1 VTAAATLVR
10 THWHRPEWCAVALA
24 AGGWLA
30 LLAAARHEPGHLL
43 GSDAVHGPGA
53 AVSHA
58 AVMSVAMM
66 APLVLDQVNHVATF
80 SLWRRRYRAA
90 AGYLLGYLGTW
101 TVVMAGI
108 VLAGGALSSAIGW
121 RAAIAL
127 GFSIA
132 IVAVFSHGRQRRLRQ
147 CSMTMPLA
155 LDGWRADR
163 DCLWFGLA
171 TARRCVVTCWPLM
184 VAVMIDHGVLV
195 MAAGTAIPI
204 AERRLGNVRP
214 RSIAAAIAAL
224 AVVALGLAALVPGS
238 ASAA

>member
-10 THWHRPEWCAVALA
+10 THWHRPEWCAAALA

-30 LLAAARHEPGHLL
+30 LLSSARHDPGHLL
-43 GSDAVHGPGA
+43 GTDAVHGPGA

-90 AGYLLGYLGTW
+90 AAYLLGYLGIW
-101 TVVMAGI
+101 TVVMATI
-108 VLAGGALSSAIGW
+108 VVAGGVLISAIGW
-121 RAAIAL
+121 RVAIAL
-127 GFSIA
+127 GFA
-132 IVAVFSHGRQRRLRQ
+132 GAVAAVFGRGRQRRLRQ

-163 DCLWFGLA
+163 DCVRFGIA
-171 TARRCVVTCWPLM
+171 TAHRCVLICWPLM
-184 VAVMIDHGVLV
+184 VAVMIDHGLVV
-195 MAAGTAIPI
+195 MAAATAIPF
-204 AERRLGNVRP
+204 AERRLGTVRP
-214 RSIAAAIAAL
+214 RTVALAVAAL
-224 AVVALGLAALVPGS
+224 AVVALGLTALVEPS
-238 ASAA
+238 TSAA